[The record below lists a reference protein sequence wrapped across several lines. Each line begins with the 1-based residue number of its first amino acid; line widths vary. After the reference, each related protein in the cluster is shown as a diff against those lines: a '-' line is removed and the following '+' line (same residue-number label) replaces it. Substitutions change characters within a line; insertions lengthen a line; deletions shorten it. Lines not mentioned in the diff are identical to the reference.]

1 MIAYEF
7 YSRDEVN
14 EDRLIGILPER
25 RNNPKRINRDSIM
38 KWVRQILDDHEDMN
52 RIFFVKVILEE
63 NGDIISK

>member
-52 RIFFVKVILEE
+52 RIFP
-63 NGDIISK
+63 